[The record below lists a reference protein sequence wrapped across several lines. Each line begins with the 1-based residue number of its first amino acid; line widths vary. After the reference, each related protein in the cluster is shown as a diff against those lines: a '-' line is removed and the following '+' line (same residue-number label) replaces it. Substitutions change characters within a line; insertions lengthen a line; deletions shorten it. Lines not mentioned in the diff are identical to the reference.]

1 MSSGLLRTTRRV
13 KGRVPTRTM
22 MPKTRYAVRQ
32 PSAPELMRAVPTG
45 LKITPPMPV
54 KAMHRPTKKPTRLT
68 HQALMRVGMAR

>member
-1 MSSGLLRTTRRV
+1 
-13 KGRVPTRTM
+13 